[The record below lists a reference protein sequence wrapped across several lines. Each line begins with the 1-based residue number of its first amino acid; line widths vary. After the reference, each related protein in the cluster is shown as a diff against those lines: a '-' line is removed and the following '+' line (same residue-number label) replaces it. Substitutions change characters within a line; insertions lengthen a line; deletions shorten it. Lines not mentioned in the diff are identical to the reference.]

1 MRYTLGFI
9 CVLAFAIVPMGC
21 GDDGSRCETSAD
33 CDDGNQCTYNECVD
47 GWCSFPNKPDGT
59 SCTRDCLMGSGE
71 CEDGVCGRCVV
82 TCSSVHRD
90 DAPRTWL
97 LAVMGLLGIRLAA
110 RRKAKRAYAVDREPR
125 PTRRRR

>member
-1 MRYTLGFI
+1 MRYTLGFM
-9 CVLAFAIVPMGC
+9 CVLAFAIVPVGC

-33 CDDGNQCTYNECVD
+33 C
-47 GWCSFPNKPDGT
+47 
-59 SCTRDCLMGSGE
+59 
-71 CEDGVCGRCVV
+71 DGVCGRCVV

-97 LAVMGLLGIRLAA
+97 LAVMGLLGILLAA